1 MNDNEIRLGKCYLAR
16 LSKVE
21 IPIRLERNH
30 PDGGWIARSL
40 EHGRQVRIKDVSQ
53 LLGIYDKAKVREIA
67 SETSP
72 HRRSQIT
79 DPVRL
84 PSSLTGENGY
94 RSIVTVIRPKREPV
108 VKKVI
113 LVRFNLLDAAHK
125 VLSERKKAMTTREI
139 VAACVENGY
148 WTSNAATP
156 WQTLNAALNRDIAAN
171 GSLSR
176 FVKKNRGLF
185 SLRQKTL

>member
-1 MNDNEIRLGKCYLAR
+1 MNENEIRLGQCYLAR
-16 LSKVE
+16 FSKVE
-21 IPIRLERNH
+21 MPVRLERNH

-79 DPVRL
+79 GTVRL
-84 PSSLTGENGY
+84 PTLSTQETGY

-108 VKKVI
+108 MKKVI
-113 LVRFNLLDAAHK
+113 LVRLNLLDAAHK
-125 VLSERKKAMTTREI
+125 VLSESKKAMTTREI
-139 VAACVENGY
+139 VAACAENGY

-171 GSLSR
+171 GIQSR
-176 FVKKNRGLF
+176 FVKKERGLF
-185 SLRQKTL
+185 SLR

>member
-1 MNDNEIRLGKCYLAR
+1 MNDKEIRLGQCYLAR

-21 IPIRLERNH
+21 MPVRLERNH

-79 DPVRL
+79 GTVRL
-84 PSSLTGENGY
+84 PFPISTEEIGY
-94 RSIVTVIRPKREPV
+94 RSIVTVIRPKRKPV
-108 VKKVI
+108 VKKVV
-113 LVRFNLLDAAHK
+113 LVRLNLLDAAHK
-125 VLSERKKAMTTREI
+125 VLSETKKAMTTREI
-139 VAACVENGY
+139 VAACTENGY

-176 FVKKNRGLF
+176 FVKKERGLF
-185 SLRQKTL
+185 SLR